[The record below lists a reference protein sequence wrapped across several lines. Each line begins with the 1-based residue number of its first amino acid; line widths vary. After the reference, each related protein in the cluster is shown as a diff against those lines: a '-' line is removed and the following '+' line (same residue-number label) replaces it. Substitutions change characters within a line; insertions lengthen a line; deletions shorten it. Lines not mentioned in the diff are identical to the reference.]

1 MEKFLQFVI
10 DNKYPIIGFIIAVIL
25 IATGLYNLIIP
36 IALIIFGIYGGIYFQ
51 KNKEEVKEKIKN
63 FIDKL

>member
-10 DNKYPIIGFIIAVIL
+10 DNKYPIIGFMVAIVL
-25 IATGLYNLIIP
+25 IATGLYKLIIP
-36 IALIIFGIYGGIYFQ
+36 IALIILGIYGGIYFQ

>member
-10 DNKYPIIGFIIAVIL
+10 DNKYPIIGFIVAIVL
-25 IATGLYNLIIP
+25 IATGLYKLIIP
-36 IALIIFGIYGGIYFQ
+36 VALIIFGIYGGIYFQ